1 MGAREVTAN
10 AVPVATLIK
19 RVPSAVVVSVVMTA
33 NAAKSLRDAA
43 VVASVV
49 ERQLNASVMNTN
61 AATVATL
68 SSKLVD
74 AVTTRRRFV
83 AMARR
88 LKPQRRAN
96 VATARRLK
104 LQRRVNAV
112 TTRRLSNQMPQKS
125 LSQSVAR
132 RSLSKSKILIN

>member
-1 MGAREVTAN
+1 MGVTAN
-10 AVPVATLIK
+10 AVVVATLIK
-19 RVPSAVVVSVVMTA
+19 RVPSAVVVNVVMTA

-74 AVTTRRRFV
+74 AVTTGRS
-83 AMARR
+83 
-88 LKPQRRAN
+88 KPQRRVDAATTRRRF

-132 RSLSKSKILIN
+132 RSQSKLKILIN

>member
-1 MGAREVTAN
+1 VTTRRSK
-10 AVPVATLIK
+10 PPR
-19 RVPSAVVVSVVMTA
+19 RV
-33 NAAKSLRDAA
+33 DAA
-43 VVASVV
+43 
-49 ERQLNASVMNTN
+49 
-61 AATVATL
+61 
-68 SSKLVD
+68 
-74 AVTTRRRFV
+74 TTRRRFV

-112 TTRRLSNQMPQKS
+112 TTRRLSNQKPQKS

>member
-19 RVPSAVVVSVVMTA
+19 RVPSAAVANVVMTA

-49 ERQLNASVMNTN
+49 ERQVNASVMNTN

-74 AVTTRRRFV
+74 AVTTRRF
-83 AMARR
+83 
-88 LKPQRRAN
+88 
-96 VATARRLK
+96 T
-104 LQRRVNAV
+104 
-112 TTRRLSNQMPQKS
+112 NQKPQKS
-125 LSQSVAR
+125 LSQSLAR